1 MAQLEKDEE
10 AARLAREK
18 QLRSFQRQQAQ
29 ERQAKDWAQE
39 AYEAANHARMLTAQG
54 DEDTRFKKIVH
65 GYMDDFD
72 ARGQSTYLLHRT
84 LNHKNPEMFPAGN
97 LKL

>member
-1 MAQLEKDEE
+1 MSLSDNSPP
-10 AARLAREK
+10 L
-18 QLRSFQRQQAQ
+18 
-29 ERQAKDWAQE
+29 
-39 AYEAANHARMLTAQG
+39 
-54 DEDTRFKKIVH
+54 RFKKIVH
-65 GYMDDFD
+65 GYMDEFD

>member
-1 MAQLEKDEE
+1 MAGTFPLIICDPLSPPRLSLS
-10 AARLAREK
+10 AART
-18 QLRSFQRQQAQ
+18 
-29 ERQAKDWAQE
+29 
-39 AYEAANHARMLTAQG
+39 HARRWF
-54 DEDTRFKKIVH
+54 ERRFKKIVD
-65 GYMDDFD
+65 GYIGEFD

>member
-1 MAQLEKDEE
+1 MKLYFATCT
-10 AARLAREK
+10 
-18 QLRSFQRQQAQ
+18 
-29 ERQAKDWAQE
+29 
-39 AYEAANHARMLTAQG
+39 H
-54 DEDTRFKKIVH
+54 EDTQRKLPVVHVGSNSTSNTLHPSVIAPPTVRFKKIVH
-65 GYMDDFD
+65 GYIDEFD